1 MGSQKK
7 QEIELLWK
15 FIDATITEPES
26 YALSAYLQT
35 GEAEHDPEF
44 EAVLRKVYMVAS
56 EAPAMSEEASKRVL
70 QRLMRSIQQQL
81 TEKFPAA
88 EKPAPVHRVHFLRQA
103 WFRYASAAVLVIT
116 FSILTWMIIKPAGQ
130 QQTSSNAT
138 TPVPVIPAGTDKA
151 VLQLADG
158 KTIQLDSN
166 SGQIIH
172 DGNLNVNNN
181 SGKLNYDGVSSKVEW
196 HTLSTPRGG
205 QYNLRLPDGTE
216 VWLNAASS
224 ITFPN
229 SFTGNERLVKITGE
243 VYFEVAQQKDQ
254 PFKVDINGKASVEV
268 LGTHFNINAYAD
280 EPYIATTLT
289 EGAVKM
295 TDRQQSAVLS
305 PGQQARINTK
315 GMNVLKNAD
324 TDLVLAWKNG
334 LFRFEAASI
343 EEVLRQLA
351 RWYDVD
357 IVMEQNDPDILF
369 SGEINRNLTLMQ
381 ALIVLDKMGVRFS
394 LQGRSLTVK
403 P

>member
-15 FIDATITEPES
+15 FIDGTITEPES

-138 TPVPVIPAGTDKA
+138 TTVPVIPAGTDKA

-158 KTIQLDSN
+158 KTIQLDST

-229 SFTGNERLVKITGE
+229 SFTGNERQVKITGE
-243 VYFEVAQQKDQ
+243 AYFEVEQQKDQ

-369 SGEINRNLTLMQ
+369 SGEMNRNLTLMQ
-381 ALIVLDKMGVRFS
+381 ALIVLEKMGVRFS

>member
-15 FIDATITEPES
+15 FIDGTITEPES
-26 YALSAYLQT
+26 YELSAYLQT

-56 EAPAMSEEASKRVL
+56 EAPAMSDEASKRVL

-81 TEKFPAA
+81 TDKFPAA

-103 WFRYASAAVLVIT
+103 WFRYASAAALVIT
-116 FSILTWMIIKPAGQ
+116 FSILAWMIIKPARQ

-158 KTIQLDSN
+158 KTIQLDST

-229 SFTGNERLVKITGE
+229 SFTGNERQVKITGE
-243 VYFEVAQQKDQ
+243 AYFEVAQQKDQ

-324 TDLVLAWKNG
+324 ADLVLAWKNG

-369 SGEINRNLTLMQ
+369 SGEMNRNLTLMQ
-381 ALIVLDKMGVRFS
+381 ALIVLEKMGVRFS

>member
-1 MGSQKK
+1 
-7 QEIELLWK
+7 
-15 FIDATITEPES
+15 
-26 YALSAYLQT
+26 
-35 GEAEHDPEF
+35 
-44 EAVLRKVYMVAS
+44 MVAS

-158 KTIQLDSN
+158 KTIQLDST

>member
-1 MGSQKK
+1 MGSQNK
-7 QEIELLWK
+7 QEIALLWK
-15 FIDATITEPES
+15 FIDGTITEPECH
-26 YALSAYLQT
+26 ALSAYLQSSET
-35 GEAEHDPEF
+35 ENNPEF
-44 EAVLRKVYMVAS
+44 EAVLRKVYLNAA
-56 EAPAMSEEASKRVL
+56 EAPAMPEEASKRVL

-81 TEKFPAA
+81 KEKYPVADS
-88 EKPAPVHRVHFLRQA
+88 PVHRVHFMRQA

-116 FSILTWMIIKPAGQ
+116 FSIFAWMILKPADQ
-130 QQTSSNAT
+130 QQTSSNTT

-158 KTIQLDSN
+158 KTIQLDS
-166 SGQIIH
+166 SAGQIIH

-181 SGKLNYDGVSSKVEW
+181 SGKLNYEGVSSKVEW

-229 SFTGNERLVKITGE
+229 SFTGNEREVKITGE
-243 VYFEVAQQKDQ
+243 VYFEVAQQKSQ
-254 PFKVDINGKASVEV
+254 PFKVDIDGRASVEV
-268 LGTHFNINAYAD
+268 LGTHFNINAYTD

-295 TDRQQSAVLS
+295 TDRKQSAVLS

-343 EEVLRQLA
+343 EEVLRQFA
-351 RWYDVD
+351 RWYNVE

-369 SGEINRNLTLMQ
+369 SGEVNRNLTLMQ
-381 ALIVLDKMGVRFS
+381 ALTVLEKMGVRFS
-394 LQGRSLTVK
+394 LRGRHLTVK